1 MFLAMSDNTL
11 NRRKHP
17 RAYTFSRVHVLFD
30 RVESAMSL
38 LDVSHGGFAVL
49 ASPETAGA
57 LLAVRGL
64 VPITLIA
71 DELRVSSQAKLV
83 DHNHDRV
90 HGAFRLGFSL
100 ASIDEA
106 ESQAL
111 QSKLAHLQ
119 GMFDNAEAIEIRAS

>member
-1 MFLAMSDNTL
+1 MTKSIV
-11 NRRKHP
+11 NRRMHP

-38 LDVSHGGFAVL
+38 LDVSRGGFAVL

-57 LLAVRGL
+57 LLAERGA

-71 DELRVSSQAKLV
+71 DGMRVSSQAKLV
-83 DHNHDRV
+83 DQQHDRV

-100 ASIDEA
+100 ASIDDA
-106 ESQAL
+106 ASHAL
-111 QSKLAHLQ
+111 QSQLAQLQ
-119 GMFDNAEAIEIRAS
+119 GMLDGGEAIEIVAK